1 MENKQKFAV
10 FFSNASKG
18 RRWGAVLSWLA
29 AMALVIAMVVP
40 GFSMKSQL
48 SDLLDPLLAD
58 DSAYEQMIS
67 EVSDSLPEGTEAIA
81 PLLAGQNTSILSYLI
96 KYDGVVH
103 AYETIHNEGT
113 EPSSGNWA
121 GIALFV
127 LLILFIACNIIF
139 SVCTMNLLSF
149 LMTVG
154 AVAEI
159 ILIYL
164 LRFRM
169 VFAAIWSTEDPDL
182 ALTVS
187 YPIHIALIITLAAA
201 AILQIVGLVLHYS
214 LQDMEMDN
222 DEYNWSNGETEGRDL
237 ETGLVDEDEPT
248 AAVPEEAAA
257 VLVQLNTGKTFS
269 IRNNSQVIL
278 GKGSQADIIIANPV
292 ISRMHAKIVC
302 RNSKCMLE
310 DMGSKN
316 GTFLNEQQLKPGVPV
331 VLSNGVYVTLGNEV
345 LEFKA

>member
-1 MENKQKFAV
+1 MESKQKIAI
-10 FFSNASKG
+10 FFSNAPKG

-29 AMALVIAMVVP
+29 ALALVIAMVVP

-48 SDLLDPLLAD
+48 SDLLDPFLGE
-58 DSAYEQMIS
+58 DSAYEEMIS

-81 PLLAGQNTSILSYLI
+81 SLLAGQNTSVLSYLI
-96 KYDGVVH
+96 KYDGPVH
-103 AYETIHNEGT
+103 TYETIHNEGT
-113 EPSSGNWA
+113 EPSSGNWT

-139 SVCTMNLLSF
+139 SVCTINLLSF

-154 AVAEI
+154 AIAEI

-169 VFAAIWSTEDPDL
+169 VFAAIWSTEEPEL

-201 AILQIVGLVLHYS
+201 AVLQIVGLVLHYS
-214 LQDMEMDN
+214 IQDMEMDD
-222 DEYNWSNGETEGRDL
+222 DEYNWNDGETEGRDL
-237 ETGLVDEDEPT
+237 ETGLVGEDGSTE
-248 AAVPEEAAA
+248 ALPEAA
-257 VLVQLNTGKTFS
+257 VLVQLNTGKTFT

>member
-10 FFSNASKG
+10 FFSHASKG

-29 AMALVIAMVVP
+29 ALVLVIAMVVP

-48 SDLLDPLLAD
+48 SDMLEVLIGE
-58 DSAYEQMIS
+58 SAYEQVIS
-67 EVSDSLPEGTEAIA
+67 GVSDSLPEGTEAMA
-81 PLLAGQNTSILSYLI
+81 PVLSGESTSVLSYLI
-96 KYDGVVH
+96 KYDGPIH
-103 AYETIHNEGT
+103 TYEALYNGET
-113 EPSSGNWA
+113 ESPSRNWV
-121 GIALFV
+121 GFALFA

-149 LMTVG
+149 LMTAG
-154 AVAEI
+154 AIAEI
-159 ILIYL
+159 ALIYL
-164 LRFRM
+164 LRFRK
-169 VFAAIWSTEDPDL
+169 VFASLWSMEDPAL

-187 YPIHIALIITLAAA
+187 YPIHIALVIAVAAA
-201 AILQIVGLVLHYS
+201 AVLQIVSLVLHYS
-214 LQDMEMDN
+214 IQDTELDN
-222 DEYNWSNGETEGRDL
+222 DEYNWSDGETEGRNL
-237 ETGLVDEDEPT
+237 ETGLVGEDTSTE
-248 AAVPEEAAA
+248 AVPEKTAAI
-257 VLVQLNTGKTFS
+257 LVQLNTGKTFS